1 MYRHLTLTYL
11 ILELSD
17 DLIKIIQTHY
27 IKKQTLIVF
36 QFGRELESQSIQDY
50 EWLLDVEH
58 PVINSYS
65 FTGSLSSAVAE
76 VHSQLGSCQI

>member
-50 EWLLDVEH
+50 EWLLVQ
-58 PVINSYS
+58 
-65 FTGSLSSAVAE
+65 SL
-76 VHSQLGSCQI
+76 